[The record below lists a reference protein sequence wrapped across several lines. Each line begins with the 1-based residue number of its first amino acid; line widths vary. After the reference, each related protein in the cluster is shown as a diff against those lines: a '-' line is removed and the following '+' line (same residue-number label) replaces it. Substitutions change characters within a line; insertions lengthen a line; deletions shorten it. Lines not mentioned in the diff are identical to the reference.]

1 MAQPDDVPV
10 QHMEFDEYV
19 VQPSME
25 VIEFGDYVI
34 QPSVEVY
41 EFDEMVIVSQ
51 KDDVDDGD
59 GENLDMMN
67 SNWCLIHPDDVK
79 CLGDEDQ
86 GGDDEEEG
94 C

>member
-1 MAQPDDVPV
+1 MAQPDVVPV
-10 QHMEFDEYV
+10 QEMEFEEMV
-19 VQPSME
+19 IQPDVE

-34 QPSVEVY
+34 QSNFEVY
-41 EFDEMVIVSQ
+41 EFEDYVIVAQ
-51 KDDVDDGD
+51 KVDVDDGD